1 MTILDYDI
9 FPYLFV
15 YYSISICHIYCTL
28 FIEKYNKSFCCS
40 AINFRI
46 IFFSH
51 PHGMAKMRMKKKKCI
66 TLVVYVPTF
75 LMIMKI
81 KIKIK
86 NKKN

>member
-46 IFFSH
+46 IFFYH
-51 PHGMAKMRMKKKKCI
+51 PHGMAKMRMKKKKMHYTCSLR
-66 TLVVYVPTF
+66 TNLSNENEN
-75 LMIMKI
+75 KN
-81 KIKIK
+81 K
-86 NKKN
+86 NKK